1 MTNFLVKRFVK
12 DFENINDKK
21 VRESYGKLS
30 GITGIICNVL
40 LAVAKFLI
48 GILFKSVSVMADA
61 ANNFT
66 DAMSSVVTLVGFKLS
81 GKPADKEHPYGHER
95 IEYVAGLVVSFL
107 ILFIGIE
114 LIKTSFSKVFSNH
127 QSETGILVFLVLILS
142 VCVKLWM
149 YFFNSKIGKKINSTV
164 ISATAQDSLNDA
176 IATFAVLISAI
187 ITFFFKVNLDGVM
200 GIAVSLY
207 IIYSGIN
214 LIKDTVDPLLGTAP
228 SDELTGKIAE
238 KVLGY
243 DGVDGIHDLIIHN
256 YGPKR
261 CFASVHIE
269 VSAKQDILVSHD
281 IADNI
286 ERDFKTDMGIDLV
299 VHLDPIINDDETTNS
314 AKTMIEEILSQI
326 DKRITYHDF
335 RMVKGTTHSN
345 LIFDVCVP
353 ADFSISDD
361 ELIDVIIRKVHLCER
376 SYECV
381 ITVDKNYSSS
391 YKKGKD

>member
-1 MTNFLVKRFVK
+1 MTNFLIKRFVK
-12 DFENINDKK
+12 DYENINDKK

-30 GITGIICNVL
+30 GITGIVCNVL

-48 GILFKSVSVMADA
+48 GLIFKSVSVMADA

-66 DAMSSVVTLVGFKLS
+66 DAMSSVVTLIGFKLS

-107 ILFIGIE
+107 ILFIGFE
-114 LIKTSFSKVFSNH
+114 LIKTSVSKVISN
-127 QSETGILVFLVLILS
+127 QQAETGILTFLVLVVS
-142 VCVKLWM
+142 VCVKMWL
-149 YFFNSKIGKKINSTV
+149 YLFNGRIGKKINSTI

-176 IATFAVLISAI
+176 IATFAVLVSSV
-187 ITFFFKVNLDGVM
+187 ITFFWGVNLDGIM
-200 GIAVSLY
+200 GIAVSVY
-207 IIYSGIN
+207 IIYAGIN
-214 LIKDTVDPLLGTAP
+214 LIKDTADPLLGSAP
-228 SDELTGKIAE
+228 SDELTHKIAE
-238 KVLGY
+238 KILDY
-243 DGVDGIHDLIIHN
+243 NGVDGIHDLIIHN

-269 VSAKQDILVSHD
+269 VCAKQDIIVSHD

-286 ERDFKTDMGIDLV
+286 ERDFKSDMGIELV
-299 VHLDPIINDDETTNS
+299 VHLDPIIKDDEAINS
-314 AKTMIEEILSQI
+314 AKSMVEEILCEI
-326 DKRITYHDF
+326 DESITYHDF

-353 ADFSISDD
+353 ADFPMADD
-361 ELIDVIIRKVHLCER
+361 ELVDIISGKVHMCER
-376 SYECV
+376 NYECV

-391 YKKGKD
+391 YKKGND